1 MPRSRS
7 KLDALAE
14 MLERTGDNPERLDV
28 VQRAQ
33 RFKRSWVDL
42 AESLIRLRK
51 TRAYEAWGYAD
62 LHEYCNKELA
72 IRGATVDK
80 LLLSFSTVER
90 HAPEVLARDGVARDI
105 PSIEAVEYFTRALGS
120 DEKPGPFRRL
130 DAPDEVVEQLRNA
143 VFEEGQ
149 GVRELR
155 ERFNPVLHPKSDSDE
170 SEDLVRKARATAN
183 KLIELLPEVDGL
195 TGARVGRTIAA
206 LEAVMRDLDALLTAS
221 AAKTARAANRMAR
234 ASSRPRGQA

>member
-7 KLDALAE
+7 KLDDLAD
-14 MLERTGDNPERLDV
+14 MLERTGDDPERLDV

-42 AESLIRLRK
+42 AESLVRLRK
-51 TRAYEAWGYAD
+51 SRAYEAWGYAD

-80 LLLSFSTVER
+80 LLLSFTTVER

-105 PSIEAVEYFTRALGS
+105 PSIEAVDFFTRALGS
-120 DEKPGPFRRL
+120 DDKPGPFRRL
-130 DAPDEVVEQLRNA
+130 DAPDDVVEQLRSA
-143 VFEEGQ
+143 VFDEGQ

-155 ERFNPVLHPKSDSDE
+155 ERFNPVLHPKNDNAEAQDV
-170 SEDLVRKARATAN
+170 VRKAQAAAK
-183 KLIELLPEVDGL
+183 KLCELLPEVDGL
-195 TGARVGRTIAA
+195 TEARVGRTIAA
-206 LEAVMRDLDALLTAS
+206 LEAVLRDLDGLFSAS
-221 AAKTARAANRMAR
+221 AAKTARTANKTLRAR
-234 ASSRPRGQA
+234 KTRN

>member
-7 KLDALAE
+7 KLDDLAD
-14 MLERTGDNPERLDV
+14 MLERTGDDPERLDI

-42 AESLIRLRK
+42 AEALVRLRK
-51 TRAYEAWGYAD
+51 SRAYEAWGYAD

-80 LLLSFSTVER
+80 LLLSFTTVER

-105 PSIEAVEYFTRALGS
+105 PSIEAVDFFTRALGS
-120 DEKPGPFRRL
+120 DDKPGPFRRL
-130 DAPDEVVEQLRNA
+130 DAPDDVVEQLRSA
-143 VFEEGQ
+143 VFDEGQ

-155 ERFNPVLHPKSDSDE
+155 ERFNPVLHPKNDNAEAQDV
-170 SEDLVRKARATAN
+170 VRKAHAAAK
-183 KLIELLPEVDGL
+183 KLVDLLPEVDGL
-195 TGARVGRTIAA
+195 TSARVGRTIAA
-206 LEAVMRDLDALLTAS
+206 LEAVLRDLDGLLTAS
-221 AAKTARAANRMAR
+221 AAKTARTANKTLRAR
-234 ASSRPRGQA
+234 TKRN

>member
-7 KLDALAE
+7 KLDDLAD
-14 MLERTGDNPERLDV
+14 MLARTGDDPERLDV

-42 AESLIRLRK
+42 AEALVRLRK
-51 TRAYEAWGYAD
+51 SRAYEAWGYAD

-80 LLLSFSTVER
+80 LLLSFTTVER

-105 PSIEAVEYFTRALGS
+105 PSIEAVDFFTRALGS
-120 DEKPGPFRRL
+120 DDKPGPFRRL
-130 DAPDEVVEQLRNA
+130 DAPDDVVEQLRSA
-143 VFEEGQ
+143 VFDEGQ

-155 ERFNPVLHPKSDSDE
+155 ERFNPVLHPKNDNAEAQDV
-170 SEDLVRKARATAN
+170 VRKAASAAKR
-183 KLIELLPEVDGL
+183 LIELLPEVDGL

-206 LEAVMRDLDALLTAS
+206 LEAVLRDLDGLLSAT
-221 AAKTARAANRMAR
+221 AAKTARTANKTLRAR
-234 ASSRPRGQA
+234 KRRK

>member
-14 MLERTGDNPERLDV
+14 MLERTGDDPERLDI

-42 AESLIRLRK
+42 AEALVRLRK
-51 TRAYEAWGYAD
+51 SRTYEAWGYGD
-62 LHEYCNKELA
+62 LHDYCNKELA

-80 LLLSFSTVER
+80 LLLSFATVER

-105 PSIEAVEYFTRALGS
+105 PSIDAVDFFSRALGS
-120 DEKPGPFRRL
+120 EEKPGPFRRL
-130 DAPDEVVEQLRNA
+130 DAPDDMVEQLRNA

-155 ERFNPVLHPKSDSDE
+155 ERFNPVLHPKSEADE
-170 SEDLVRKARATAN
+170 SQDLVRKARAAATR
-183 KLIELLPEVDGL
+183 LCELLPEVEGL
-195 TGARVGRTIAA
+195 TSARVGRTIAA
-206 LEAVMRDLDALLTAS
+206 LEAVLRDLDGLLNAN
-221 AAKTARAANRMAR
+221 AAKTARTANKTLRSRKSAR
-234 ASSRPRGQA
+234 D